1 MSTTQTLQI
10 TAAEA
15 RTGDVILNGPHGAER
30 EITLA
35 CRPDYMD
42 FVEPVR
48 SLVHVEQ
55 GREMDFYYSL
65 DQVLTVRRTV
75 AS

>member
-1 MSTTQTLQI
+1 MSTTQTLSI
-10 TAAEA
+10 TAAEV

-30 EITLA
+30 EVTLA

-48 SLVHVEQ
+48 SLVHATDD
-55 GREMDFYYSL
+55 GREMDYYYTL
-65 DQVLTVRRTV
+65 DQELTVRRTV
-75 AS
+75 A

>member
-1 MSTTQTLQI
+1 MSTTQTLSI
-10 TAAEA
+10 TAADA
-15 RTGDVILNGPHGAER
+15 LTGDVILDGPHGAER

-35 CRPDYMD
+35 CRPEWLD

-48 SLVHVEQ
+48 SLVHFE
-55 GREMDFYYSL
+55 GEREMDFYYAL
-65 DQVLTVRRTV
+65 DQRLTVRRTV